1 MSIDD
6 SMIKLFSEDAKKL
19 IEEFGNENTV
29 ARLLAYVSG
38 HIKQMKSRSLLCGA
52 EGYITYTIK
61 WKNKFQNV
69 GYVWASLKNC

>member
-19 IEEFGNENTV
+19 TEEFWNEKIE

-38 HIKQMKSRSLLCGA
+38 HNKHMESRSLLCGA
-52 EGYITYTIK
+52 EGYINYAIK
-61 WKNKFQNV
+61 WTI
-69 GYVWASLKNC
+69 